1 MIIRRNT
8 EGFTLIELLVVIAVL
23 VLLIALL
30 MPMMGKAVDATRK
43 RQCSAQLHDIGG
55 GFSMYAG
62 DDNDYIPKCA
72 TAAWPLYGSNGTF
85 QTDSNGYICFSSQVT
100 WQTIF
105 VQNKYVPRGGQVDS
119 TLWHAPVFV
128 CPLDPRASPQN
139 WWWDC
144 QTSFLMPTYYYGCWP
159 VPQGWDPNMPMSHAE
174 CAGVLDG
181 CYHFYSWCNPATN
194 YPEGFR
200 NAPMAHVKRSQ
211 VQQPNNTMQLLEGI
225 GWPGGT
231 YDYWDCTEC
240 WGGNDWNVTNGWGT
254 PYNSRLLRSQAS
266 RRATRADVR
275 RHDDLDPR
283 RGHLR
288 IDLRQRF
295 PRQ

>member
-1 MIIRRNT
+1 
-8 EGFTLIELLVVIAVL
+8 
-23 VLLIALL
+23 
-30 MPMMGKAVDATRK
+30 
-43 RQCSAQLHDIGG
+43 
-55 GFSMYAG
+55 
-62 DDNDYIPKCA
+62 
-72 TAAWPLYGSNGTF
+72 
-85 QTDSNGYICFSSQVT
+85 
-100 WQTIF
+100 
-105 VQNKYVPRGGQVDS
+105 
-119 TLWHAPVFV
+119 
-128 CPLDPRASPQN
+128 
-139 WWWDC
+139 
-144 QTSFLMPTYYYGCWP
+144 MPTYYYGCWP

-254 PYNSRLLRSQAS
+254 PYNSSS
-266 RRATRADVR
+266 FVR
-275 RHDDLDPR
+275 RHRGGQLALMCDGTTIWTHVEDTCGSTFANAFHANNLSWDTEDSWSQAVQNQTLR
-283 RGHLR
+283 RRRHARHVVDHEVKIHVVRLR
-288 IDLRQRF
+288 LSNYPPLLRGGSFESLFVLCGKSVPSDRHD
-295 PRQ
+295 R